1 MNLSEK
7 LLTIANNT
15 SKVYNAG
22 YEKGLAESGGGSGGE
37 GSDPYAVI
45 NSIINGT
52 IEEFYS
58 EETISGDSKTFGYL
72 FNDCPKLT
80 KWAMPNYNKTYP
92 GYMFRYCNAL
102 KYIDIGKPI
111 ETHNALFYGRQLK
124 GLNVV
129 IRAENP
135 PKLSAEFVGTG
146 FDTTTSIYVPKNS
159 IDLYKAATNWTIYSD
174 CYKAIEDYP
183 EITGGII

>member
-1 MNLSEK
+1 MSLSEK

-22 YEKGLAESGGGSGGE
+22 YEKGLAESGGGVTG
-37 GSDPYAVI
+37 DPYEVI
-45 NSIINGT
+45 NAIINTT
-52 IEEFYS
+52 ITEFYT
-58 EETISGDSKTFGYL
+58 EETFGASIQSFGYL
-72 FNDCPKLT
+72 FNQCSNLV
-80 KWAMPNYNKTYP
+80 KWAMPNYDKTYP

-102 KYIDIGKPI
+102 KYIDIGKPT

-135 PKLSAEFVGTG
+135 PKLSAEFVGTS